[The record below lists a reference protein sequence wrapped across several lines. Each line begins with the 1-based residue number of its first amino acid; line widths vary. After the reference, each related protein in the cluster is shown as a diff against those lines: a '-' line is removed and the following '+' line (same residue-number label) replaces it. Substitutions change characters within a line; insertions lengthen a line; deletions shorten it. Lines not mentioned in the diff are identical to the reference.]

1 MLATLKKLFAPL
13 GYAGEVHRDNQA
25 MKGGAPSNVSVYV
38 GYLLNIAV
46 SCFCV
51 YLSWNCSVKDSMPA
65 RILLAIVA
73 FLFGYLYLI
82 YYGIYHSL
90 LKNAC

>member
-1 MLATLKKLFAPL
+1 MDSLKKLIAPF
-13 GYAGEVHRDNQA
+13 GYMGEVHKEKQVMA
-25 MKGGAPSNVSVYV
+25 GGAPTNVYVYV
-38 GYLLNIAV
+38 GYLLNIAI

-51 YLSWNCSVKDSMPA
+51 YLSWKCSVKDSMPA

-82 YYGIYHSL
+82 YYGIYHTL

>member
-1 MLATLKKLFAPL
+1 MTNLIQKLLVPFAALGKAHQDKKIQ
-13 GYAGEVHRDNQA
+13 E
-25 MKGGAPSNVSVYV
+25 GGAPTNVYVYV

-51 YLSWNCSVKDSMPA
+51 YLSWKCSVKDSMPA

-82 YYGIYHSL
+82 YYGIYHTL
-90 LKNAC
+90 LKYEC